1 MEEKDKEPESSKS
14 LTKELNNTENEE
26 HNCYCKRGGAISYIA
41 SIMEG
46 LSLKEEEL
54 ENLIKRIRQ
63 QMKVI
68 KNREQQLKIQ
78 ITYSTPNGELNEWNK

>member
-14 LTKELNNTENEE
+14 LTKELNNTGNEE
-26 HNCYCKRGGAISYIA
+26 HNCYCKRGGAINYIE
-41 SIMEG
+41 SILEG

-54 ENLIKRIRQ
+54 ENLTKRIRQ

-78 ITYSTPNGELNEWNK
+78 FTYSIPNGELNEWNK

>member
-1 MEEKDKEPESSKS
+1 MEEKDKEPESPKS
-14 LTKELNNTENEE
+14 LTKELNNTGNGEY
-26 HNCYCKRGGAISYIA
+26 NCYCKRGGAINYIE
-41 SIMEG
+41 SILEG
-46 LSLKEEEL
+46 LSLKAEEL

-63 QMKVI
+63 QMKAI